1 MIPQPTYQAGLI
13 FLFVFM
19 MMGCLHLHKQN
30 PLFEALSPEHTG
42 IDFVNILAEADTF
55 SIIDY
60 IYYYN
65 GGGVGIADFNGDGLE
80 DIIFTA
86 NETSIR
92 LYLNQ
97 GDFIFT
103 DVTEI
108 AGVTTNTW
116 VTGINI
122 ADINGDGWPD
132 FYLCVAGSKH
142 ADKRKNLLFIHA
154 GFDEAGIPYFTEQA
168 DDWGVADTGYS
179 TQSVFFD
186 FNNDGLLDLFV
197 MNHANNKSVVN
208 NPLPLKWDEPGESN
222 DRLYRNNGNG
232 TFTDVTIESG
242 IIGEGY
248 GLGVCIH
255 DFNGDGWPDIYVA
268 NDFIYN
274 DHLWINQGNGTFIN
288 ESSLWLPVQS
298 YNSMGCDMADLN
310 HSGFQ
315 DLLVLDMMPLTWKD
329 YKLMTG
335 TMTWAKWNIMM
346 TQGYSPQYMRNTLFK
361 NNGIVPGD
369 SGGYPFFEIAHYARI
384 ARTDWSWAPLFADF
398 DNDGYS
404 DLYISNGYYR
414 DITDQDFTDYTG
426 HLIYF
431 SDQERSNQQIWEEV
445 KKRNGL
451 HTPNRM
457 FNNKRNYRFEDMTGH
472 WIHSHP
478 SFSNGAAYVDLNND
492 GFPDLVVNNINEK
505 ATLYRNNGSNEK
517 HSGNYIQIHLNGP
530 KENKTGIGTK
540 LVCKTA
546 SFQQTLYQY
555 PVRGFQS
562 SVSAKLHFGLGDE
575 AVIQELSIVWPDGK
589 QQTLKDIPANQ
600 LISIFYENAMELKAN
615 NAHSTSPPPVF
626 QEITGLAGLD
636 YTWTKSGKNNFL
648 TEPLIPYQYSD
659 HGPVIKVGDLSGNGL
674 DDIFIGC
681 NEQSLPSVFLQQT
694 DGSFQRI
701 ELKEVYGTCVD
712 AIIQDVNCT
721 GRNQLLIATDWKD
734 EKSDNPLQALTL
746 FEYDHQKG
754 FVRQTISV
762 RDNQKFSQGKISLYQ
777 TDHTTMMCV
786 SGSIMEDRYP
796 LTWPSQI
803 WKIECGLWELIEPDL
818 IKNDGIAIKSV
829 WWDIDHNGN
838 PELLVAGHWMGLKI
852 FKENHGQWML
862 WDNPVQSGWWND
874 ILIFPYQGSSCFLLA
889 NEGQNYVHQP
899 SAENPLILYYGDL
912 DGNGRSEAVMAYTEN
927 MREYPAYKRNQL
939 LGIMAFLEL
948 KFPKHRMYAESDMLQ
963 IAGID
968 RLNNSLRWTATSL
981 AHCIYCYEGENGWFK
996 MEVPEILQSGTIN
1009 NMHYLKP
1016 GKEDSGSLVLLGNNE
1031 SRDLSAGYQLG
1042 WNGKVLPL
1050 DHLNKL
1056 IPDHKSGLIQSG
1068 EVSGSA
1074 VFNKHNMEI
1083 WLLMVSTSGKMKA
1096 FQYRGIPVR
1105 SL

>member
-615 NAHSTSPPPVF
+615 NAHSTSPPP
-626 QEITGLAGLD
+626 
-636 YTWTKSGKNNFL
+636 
-648 TEPLIPYQYSD
+648 
-659 HGPVIKVGDLSGNGL
+659 
-674 DDIFIGC
+674 
-681 NEQSLPSVFLQQT
+681 
-694 DGSFQRI
+694 
-701 ELKEVYGTCVD
+701 
-712 AIIQDVNCT
+712 
-721 GRNQLLIATDWKD
+721 
-734 EKSDNPLQALTL
+734 
-746 FEYDHQKG
+746 
-754 FVRQTISV
+754 
-762 RDNQKFSQGKISLYQ
+762 
-777 TDHTTMMCV
+777 
-786 SGSIMEDRYP
+786 
-796 LTWPSQI
+796 
-803 WKIECGLWELIEPDL
+803 
-818 IKNDGIAIKSV
+818 
-829 WWDIDHNGN
+829 
-838 PELLVAGHWMGLKI
+838 
-852 FKENHGQWML
+852 
-862 WDNPVQSGWWND
+862 
-874 ILIFPYQGSSCFLLA
+874 
-889 NEGQNYVHQP
+889 
-899 SAENPLILYYGDL
+899 
-912 DGNGRSEAVMAYTEN
+912 
-927 MREYPAYKRNQL
+927 
-939 LGIMAFLEL
+939 
-948 KFPKHRMYAESDMLQ
+948 
-963 IAGID
+963 
-968 RLNNSLRWTATSL
+968 
-981 AHCIYCYEGENGWFK
+981 
-996 MEVPEILQSGTIN
+996 
-1009 NMHYLKP
+1009 
-1016 GKEDSGSLVLLGNNE
+1016 
-1031 SRDLSAGYQLG
+1031 
-1042 WNGKVLPL
+1042 
-1050 DHLNKL
+1050 
-1056 IPDHKSGLIQSG
+1056 
-1068 EVSGSA
+1068 
-1074 VFNKHNMEI
+1074 
-1083 WLLMVSTSGKMKA
+1083 
-1096 FQYRGIPVR
+1096 
-1105 SL
+1105 